1 MFDRM
6 KVTTD
11 GVMLTIERRDF
22 EAKKSREREGD
33 Y

>member
-11 GVMLTIERRDF
+11 GVMLTIERKDF
-22 EAKKSREREGD
+22 EAKNREREGD